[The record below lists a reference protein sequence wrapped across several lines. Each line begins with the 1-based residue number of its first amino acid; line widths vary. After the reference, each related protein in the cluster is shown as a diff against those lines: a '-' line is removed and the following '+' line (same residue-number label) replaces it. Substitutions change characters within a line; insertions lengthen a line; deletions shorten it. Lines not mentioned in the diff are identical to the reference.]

1 MKNRLFSLIT
11 ILIACLGW
19 GRLDFTLFSRFCFEY
34 ESIRNLNKDWEI
46 DIPLE
51 YEFVFDCSS
60 GFTIWPIDMTCYY
73 VINLK
78 ETNDFINNFR
88 VEKND
93 DFEYH
98 LRDCY
103 KFLEESE
110 EKNKYFPDFDK
121 TYHWQY
127 IGHLNL
133 GDYEG
138 WDHDLFLV
146 FHPDSMILCILD
158 NR

>member
-19 GRLDFTLFSRFCFEY
+19 GRLDFSKLLRFSFEY
-34 ESIRNLNKDWEI
+34 ESIRNLNKNWEI

-51 YEFVFDCSS
+51 YEFVFDCYSEYL
-60 GFTIWPIDMTCYY
+60 FLPIDILCYY

-88 VEKND
+88 LEKND

-98 LRDCY
+98 FRDCY
-103 KFLEESE
+103 ESLKESE
-110 EKNKYFPDFDK
+110 EKNKHFPDFNKD
-121 TYHWQY
+121 YRWQY
-127 IGHLNL
+127 IGDLGI
-133 GDYEG
+133 GDYEPRFAE
-138 WDHDLFLV
+138 DLFLV
-146 FHPDSMILCILD
+146 FHPDTMILSILV
-158 NR
+158 N